1 MTVRLDRTTLGRR
14 LEQNP
19 LITARDVN
27 PSLPELEVVS
37 VFNAATAQ
45 LDGETVLLMRVAE
58 RPRSDIDPP
67 PGAMTLDLD
76 GPHPVLRPLPN
87 GYSRHDVI
95 GMCFLDTNGGKPR
108 VIVAYIPKDLPGL
121 DLRDPR
127 SIRYRNGTG
136 VLGVTSEGYTDYLAQ
151 MSHLRVARSADGVKF
166 RIDET
171 PAISPHVDLE
181 EYGVE
186 DPRVTLIDGL
196 HYITYVSVSRWGITT
211 SLATTKDFRSF
222 ERRGV
227 IFLPDHKDVVI
238 FPERIA
244 GQYVALTRPMPQSF
258 SRIAGIWI
266 AFSDDLLKWGGH
278 ETVCLPRWDHWD
290 ELRTGASA
298 VPFRTKEGWL
308 ELYHGVNRTHR
319 YAMGGVLLD
328 ADDPRKVLA
337 RSPAPILAP
346 GAAYERLGLFND
358 TIFSCGV
365 VRLDDD
371 RIRMYYGA
379 ADSCIAAADFSVN
392 EILAS
397 LQERHT
403 S

>member
-19 LITARDVN
+19 LITARDVK

-45 LDGETVLLMRVAE
+45 VDGDTVLLLRVAE

-67 PGAMTLDLD
+67 PDAMTLDLD
-76 GPHPVLRPLPN
+76 GPHPVLQPLPR
-87 GYSRHDVI
+87 GYSKHDVI
-95 GMCFLDTNGGKPR
+95 GMCFLDTSVSPPK
-108 VIVAYIPKDLPGL
+108 VVVAYVPKDLPGL

-127 SIRYRNGTG
+127 SIRYRNATG
-136 VLGVTSEGYTDYLAQ
+136 VMRMINDGYTDYLAQ
-151 MSHLRVARSADGVKF
+151 MSHLRVARSQDG
-166 RIDET
+166 IDFTVDSE
-171 PAISPHVDLE
+171 PALSPHVDVE

-186 DPRVTLIDGL
+186 DPRATFLDGL
-196 HYITYVSVSRWGITT
+196 WYLTYVSVSRWGITT
-211 SLATTKDFRSF
+211 SLATTTDFRSF

-238 FPERIA
+238 FPEKID
-244 GQYVALTRPMPQSF
+244 GKYVALTRPMPQSF
-258 SRIAGIWI
+258 SRIFGVWV
-266 AFSDDLLKWGGH
+266 AFSDDLVEWGGH
-278 ETVCLPRWDHWD
+278 ETVCLPRWEHWD

-298 VPFRTKEGWL
+298 VPFRTKDGWL
-308 ELYHGVNRTHR
+308 ELYHGVNRNHR

-337 RSPAPILAP
+337 RSPFPILAP
-346 GAAYERLGLFND
+346 GTAYERLGLFND
-358 TIFSCGV
+358 TVFSCGV
-365 VRLDDD
+365 VHLDDD

-397 LQERHT
+397 LEEWRHP
-403 S
+403 